1 MSATRPI
8 ASRGSIAL
16 PYAARQGATVARLPG
31 AELDWLRRL
40 REQSLARVVAE
51 GLPSP
56 RVEAWK
62 YTNLNSLAQAE
73 FEVAEFERAAAANE
87 AGAPAAVELPRF
99 LAEDVAVHRMVFVN
113 GSFRRELSDLRDLP
127 AGVSIESLA
136 DTLARAPQTLA
147 AHFEGRPA
155 ADGLAALNTALMA
168 DGAVLRLAPGTEL
181 ARPLLLIF
189 LGGGADRA
197 VAFHPRSV
205 IVAEAGSRATI
216 VELHAPAAAG
226 DDAYWSQPVTDIV
239 VGDNAELRHYKC
251 QSESLQAYHLA
262 ATIVRVGAGA
272 RYDSFALAAGG
283 TLARN
288 EVAVTL
294 DGPGA
299 SCRLDGGFLAR
310 GRQHVDTTTEIVHAK
325 PNATSHEAFKG
336 VLDGQGRAVFQGR
349 IVVAKDAQKTDGHQS
364 CRTLLLSDRA
374 EIDTKPEL
382 EIYAD
387 DVKCSHGATVGE
399 LEQDALFYLKARGI
413 PEAVARRMLVE
424 AFLGDVIDTIADA
437 PVREAFARVVGG
449 WLADDGAEA
458 GR

>member
-8 ASRGSIAL
+8 LARGSIAL
-16 PYAARQGATVARLPG
+16 PYAARQSATVARLPG

-51 GLPSP
+51 GVPSP
-56 RVEAWK
+56 RVESWK

-73 FEVAEFERAAAANE
+73 FEAAERAPAAHE
-87 AGAPAAVELPRF
+87 AGVPAAVELPRF

-113 GSFRRELSDLRDLP
+113 GSFRRELSDLDGLP
-127 AGVSIESLA
+127 EGASAESLA
-136 DTLARAPQTLA
+136 DVLARAPQTLV
-147 AHFEGRPA
+147 AHFEGRQA
-155 ADGLAALNTALMA
+155 SDGLAALNTALMA
-168 DGAVLRLAPGTEL
+168 DGVVLRLAPGTVL
-181 ARPLLLIF
+181 TRPLLLLF
-189 LGGGADRA
+189 LGGSTERA

-205 IVAEAGSRATI
+205 IVAEAGSQATI
-216 VELHAPAAAG
+216 VELHAPAAGDAG
-226 DDAYWSQPVTDIV
+226 AAYWSQPVTDIV

-251 QSESLQAYHLA
+251 QQESLQAYHLA
-262 ATIVRVGAGA
+262 ATTVRVGAGG
-272 RYDSFALAAGG
+272 RYDSFALAVGG
-283 TLARN
+283 ILARN
-288 EVAVTL
+288 EVMMTL

-299 SCRLDGGFLAR
+299 SCRIDGGFLAR

-399 LEQDALFYLKARGI
+399 LEQDALFYLQTRGI
-413 PEAVARRMLVE
+413 PESAARRMLVE
-424 AFLGDVIDTIADA
+424 AFLGDVIETIADA
-437 PVREAFARVVGG
+437 PVRDAFARVVSG
-449 WLADDGAEA
+449 WLADDGAKA
-458 GR
+458 AR